1 MKKIILA
8 TLVAAATC
16 SSYAAETTQLKVQ
29 GKLVA
34 AACTPSLSDGGAV
47 DFGDISVSA
56 LSATEVNQMGDKH
69 ITLTIECD
77 SATKVGFTNVDT
89 RADTDPNISVKF
101 DNGVVLGNP
110 DNIFGLGQTAEG
122 VGIGSYGIRVDAGNV
137 TIDGVV
143 TPIIY
148 QQKEHA
154 PDAGWT
160 ASSGTLQDRDF
171 RTITAGDPSTPK
183 AFITGIFPMTVA
195 AAIQPTQTLNMTD
208 ETALD
213 GELTFSLVYL

>member
-34 AACTPSLSDGGAV
+34 AACTPSLSDGAAV
-47 DFGDISVSA
+47 DYGDISVSS
-56 LSATEVNQMGDKH
+56 LNATEITQMGNKH

-160 ASSGTLQDRDF
+160 ASSGTLQDRDY
-171 RTITAGDPSTPK
+171 RTITAGDPTTPK
-183 AFITGIFPMTVA
+183 AFITGIFPMTV